1 MGTIRARGSRTNVL
15 LPRAVN
21 GLALASPMAAVQ
33 PVSADHCVNRL
44 SHWFDVTIEVFVA
57 SSVTTWLYQITP
69 VVAPA
74 FGAGN
79 EVA

>member
-15 LPRAVN
+15 LPRAAI
-21 GLALASPMAAVQ
+21 GFPRAPWLQ
-33 PVSADHCVNRL
+33 GEPVSTDHCVNRL

-57 SSVTTWLYQITP
+57 SSVTTWLYQMTP

-79 EVA
+79 DVV